1 MFRNTVDKLKGYALG
16 TGANPIYQN
25 IADYGTAA
33 ALGVAGQQAMNW
45 VSPGADPNPLIA
57 GALMA
62 PLTAAGLRYGRSQIA
77 SSPRASE
84 MLGIDANQR
93 ADMFLSPHS
102 RFTFSSPIERKFAEA
117 SLAASGAGALSSFY
131 NTTTNTPDIDP
142 NIAGSILAAAVPL
155 TAYLLSKR
163 AKIDPP
169 QIRTIPI
176 D

>member
-1 MFRNTVDKLKGYALG
+1 
-16 TGANPIYQN
+16 
-25 IADYGTAA
+25 
-33 ALGVAGQQAMNW
+33 
-45 VSPGADPNPLIA
+45 
-57 GALMA
+57 
-62 PLTAAGLRYGRSQIA
+62 
-77 SSPRASE
+77 

-93 ADMFLSPHS
+93 AEMLLSPHS
-102 RFTFSSPIERKFAEA
+102 RFTLSSPIERKFAEA